1 MALGPTDP
9 PAAKVALVHDYLTQ
23 RGGAER
29 VVALLC
35 ETFPQ
40 APLHT
45 SFYEP
50 PQTFAEFENVDV
62 RASRLNRIASFR
74 RDPRTALALL
84 APTFSTMRVDAD
96 VVLATSSGW
105 AHGVK
110 TSAPLVVYC
119 FAPARW
125 LYQSDRYVGTPGSS
139 SKGFQRL
146 AKTAIT
152 LGGSALR
159 SWDQRAAHRAE
170 RYLTTSHAAARMIK
184 DAYGFAAEVVPPPP
198 ALEHAGPVTPVEGL
212 EPGFIL
218 TVSRLLPY
226 KNVDVTLEVARRR
239 PHQQLVVVGDGPLR
253 EALERDAPP
262 NVRFIQGVDDA
273 TLRWLY
279 AQASVLIAPSFE
291 DYGLTPLEAASMG
304 TPTVALRAGGYL
316 DTIIGGETGIFFDS
330 IDPVDIINALDQAAP
345 FELDPSVLR
354 GHAARFSRERFASRM
369 QAVINEVAP

>member
-125 LYQSDRYVGTPGSS
+125 LYQSDR
-139 SKGFQRL
+139 
-146 AKTAIT
+146 
-152 LGGSALR
+152 
-159 SWDQRAAHRAE
+159 
-170 RYLTTSHAAARMIK
+170 
-184 DAYGFAAEVVPPPP
+184 
-198 ALEHAGPVTPVEGL
+198 
-212 EPGFIL
+212 
-218 TVSRLLPY
+218 
-226 KNVDVTLEVARRR
+226 
-239 PHQQLVVVGDGPLR
+239 
-253 EALERDAPP
+253 
-262 NVRFIQGVDDA
+262 
-273 TLRWLY
+273 
-279 AQASVLIAPSFE
+279 
-291 DYGLTPLEAASMG
+291 
-304 TPTVALRAGGYL
+304 
-316 DTIIGGETGIFFDS
+316 
-330 IDPVDIINALDQAAP
+330 
-345 FELDPSVLR
+345 
-354 GHAARFSRERFASRM
+354 
-369 QAVINEVAP
+369 